1 MAIAPLVEDY
11 LFRHGARYDVV
22 AHPRS
27 SHSAQT
33 ARLAHIPGERLVKS
47 VVLRD
52 DDDAVLLAVL
62 PSTYSVHIGQLSE
75 ETHRQLRLADESDLQ
90 SVFPDCS
97 LGAIPPLG
105 PAYGVRIILDD
116 SLEAQEE
123 LYFEAGDH
131 EHLVH
136 MTTPQFMALV
146 GPVQKAH
153 FAAATHRQGRE
164 EAPATRPPPGTG

>member
-1 MAIAPLVEDY
+1 MALPPLVEDY
-11 LFRHGARYDVV
+11 LTRHGAKYDVV

-27 SHSAQT
+27 TSSVET
-33 ARLAHIPGERLVKS
+33 AELARIPGERLVKS

-62 PSTYSVHIGQLSE
+62 PSTLSVHIGHLSE
-75 ETHRQLRLADESDLQ
+75 ETHRRLRLADEGDLQ
-90 SVFPDCS
+90 GVFPDCS

-116 SLEAQEE
+116 SLDAQEDVW
-123 LYFEAGDH
+123 FEAGDH

-136 MTTPQFMALV
+136 MTTGQFMALV
-146 GPVQKAH
+146 GPAQKVH
-153 FAAATHRQGRE
+153 FGVTTLRQ
-164 EAPATRPPPGTG
+164 ANPMRPPGPGSAPP

>member
-11 LFRHGARYDVV
+11 LSRHGARYDVI

-27 SHSAQT
+27 SHSAQS
-33 ARLAHIPGERLVKS
+33 AAAAGIPGERLVKA
-47 VVLRD
+47 VVLRDD

-62 PSTYSVHIGQLSE
+62 PSTFSVHIGHLSE
-75 ETHRQLRLADESDLQ
+75 ETHRQLRLADEADLQ

-116 SLEAQEE
+116 TLESHED

-146 GPVQKAH
+146 GPAQMAH
-153 FAAATHRQGRE
+153 FSAATRHPQ
-164 EAPATRPPPGTG
+164 APG

>member
-11 LFRHGARYDVV
+11 LSRHGARYDVV
-22 AHPRS
+22 EHPRS
-27 SHSAQT
+27 HHSTQT
-33 ARLAHIPGERLVKS
+33 AELAHIPGERLMKS

-52 DDDAVLLAVL
+52 EDDGVLLAVL
-62 PSTYSVHIGQLSE
+62 PSTLSVHIGQLSE
-75 ETHRQLRLADESDLQ
+75 ETHRTLRLADEADLQ
-90 SVFPDCS
+90 GVFPDCS

-116 SLEAQEE
+116 SLEAHED

-136 MTTPQFMALV
+136 MTTAQFMALV
-146 GPVQKAH
+146 GPAQVFH
-153 FAAATHRQGRE
+153 FGVTTHRQGDPTHPR
-164 EAPATRPPPGTG
+164 ARG

>member
-11 LFRHGARYDVV
+11 LLRHGARFDLVG
-22 AHPRS
+22 HPRS
-27 SHSAQT
+27 QHSAQT
-33 ARLAHIPGERLVKS
+33 AELAHIPGERLMKS

-52 DDDAVLLAVL
+52 EDDGVLLAVL
-62 PSTYSVHIGQLSE
+62 PSTLSVHIGQLSE
-75 ETHRQLRLADESDLQ
+75 ETHRTLRLADETDLQ
-90 SVFPDCS
+90 AVFPDCS

-116 SLEAQEE
+116 SLEAHED

-136 MTTPQFMALV
+136 MTTAQFMALV
-146 GPVQKAH
+146 GPAQTVH
-153 FAAATHRQGRE
+153 FGVTTHRQGDPRHPR
-164 EAPATRPPPGTG
+164 ARG

>member
-11 LFRHGARYDVV
+11 LTRHGARYDVV
-22 AHPRS
+22 EHRRS
-27 SHSAQT
+27 SHSAET
-33 ARLAHIPGERLVKS
+33 AALAHIPGERLVKS

-52 DDDAVLLAVL
+52 EDDAVLLAVL
-62 PSTYSVHIGQLSE
+62 PSTLSVHLGHLSE
-75 ETHRQLRLADESDLQ
+75 ETRRTLRLADEADLQ
-90 SVFPDCS
+90 GVFPDCS

-116 SLEAQEE
+116 SLEAHED

-136 MTTPQFMALV
+136 MTTRQFMSLV
-146 GPVQKAH
+146 GPAQKVH
-153 FAAATHRQGRE
+153 FGVTTHRQGDPTHPR
-164 EAPATRPPPGTG
+164 ARG

>member
-11 LFRHGARYDVV
+11 LQRHGALYDVV

-27 SHSAQT
+27 SHSAET
-33 ARLAHIPGERLVKS
+33 AELAHIPGELLVKS

-52 DDDAVLLAVL
+52 EDDAVLLAVL
-62 PSTYSVHIGQLSE
+62 PSTLSVHLGHLSA
-75 ETHRQLRLADESDLQ
+75 ETHRHLRLADAADLQ

-116 SLEAQEE
+116 SIEAHED

-136 MTTPQFMALV
+136 MTTAQFMALV
-146 GPVQKAH
+146 GPVQKVH
-153 FAAATHRQGRE
+153 FGVTTQRQGDPTHPR
-164 EAPATRPPPGTG
+164 ARG